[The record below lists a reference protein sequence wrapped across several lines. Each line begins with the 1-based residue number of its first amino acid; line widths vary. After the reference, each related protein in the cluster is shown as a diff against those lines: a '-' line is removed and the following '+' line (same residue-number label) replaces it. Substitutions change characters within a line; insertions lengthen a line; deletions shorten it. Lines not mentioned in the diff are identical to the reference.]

1 MTTENETR
9 SDKPGGLTSSLKIEI
24 HSNYAIRL
32 WEGRPQAQA
41 KEGVKKVKH
50 AIMSMPQ
57 AIKRSGIIYQDSL
70 ADNPWADETMFRVET
85 LLNEAGEH
93 IKSRVE
99 ELEVILKSVPPA
111 VSFSDIASSSPL
123 NIGVYSRS
131 PLGYRCVWVLVGYD
145 QMALK
150 AFQAAHYGLISR
162 NRRNELLSHCAHLI
176 RKVYGVLRL
185 YRTVKVNRADIA
197 TQTKEA
203 QQAIEKLGMPDTD
216 ILTGKKRSSFSPPLR
231 KAVQEE
237 K

>member
-9 SDKPGGLTSSLKIEI
+9 SDKAGGLTSSLKIEI

-32 WEGRPQAQA
+32 WEGRQQSQSKAG
-41 KEGVKKVKH
+41 EKKVRH

-57 AIKRSGIIYQDSL
+57 AIKRSGVIYQDSIE
-70 ADNPWADETMFRVET
+70 DNPWADEAMYKVEM
-85 LLNEAGEH
+85 LLNAAGEH
-93 IKSRVE
+93 IQRRVE

-111 VSFSDIASSSPL
+111 VSFSDIVSTSPL
-123 NIGVYSRS
+123 NIGVFSRS
-131 PLGYRCVWVLVGYD
+131 PLGYRCVWALVGYD

-162 NRRNELLSHCAHLI
+162 SQRDELLSHGAHLI

-185 YRTVKVNRADIA
+185 YRTVKVSRSDIA
-197 TQTKEA
+197 AQTHA
-203 QQAIEKLGMPDTD
+203 SLQAKEKLGSPDPE
-216 ILTGKKRSSFSPPLR
+216 IFSGKKRSSFSPPLR
-231 KAVQEE
+231 KPLPEE